1 MKAEFLPEAEDE
13 FIEAARYYE
22 NVGPGVGFRFVAE
35 VHRCL
40 GFVSE
45 FPFAAAEEKGVRKKL
60 LSHFPYNLLYAV
72 ESDLIVVVA
81 VAHQKRR
88 PGYWR
93 RRVKK
98 IKRGGKAI
106 PRTRQATM
114 SPPEGA

>member
-1 MKAEFLPEAEDE
+1 MKIEFLPEAEDE
-13 FIEAARYYE
+13 FAEAARHYE
-22 NVGPGVGFRFVAE
+22 GVAPGVGFRFIAE

-45 FPFAAAEEKGVRKKL
+45 HPLAAPEEKGVRKKL
-60 LSHFPYNLLYAV
+60 LNHFPYNLLYAI

-93 RRVKK
+93 SRCKKVKGVARRF
-98 IKRGGKAI
+98 ISEDRE
-106 PRTRQATM
+106 PYEL
-114 SPPEGA
+114 SEGA